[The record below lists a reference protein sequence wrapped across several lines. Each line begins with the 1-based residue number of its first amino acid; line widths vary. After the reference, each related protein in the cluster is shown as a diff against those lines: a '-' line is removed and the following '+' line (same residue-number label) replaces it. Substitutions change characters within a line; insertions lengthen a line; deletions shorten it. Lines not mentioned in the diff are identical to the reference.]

1 MTTDVIVKKLKSL
14 ARWHTQA
21 AEQAETQSLAE
32 LILEQRRW
40 IVSARRELEQLAETN
55 GELRERLVKQACY
68 FERIEA
74 QHEPKWPL
82 MDGEDPGAAL

>member
-1 MTTDVIVKKLKSL
+1 MSTEAIVKKLKSL
-14 ARWHTQA
+14 ARWHTEA

-32 LILEQRRW
+32 LIMEQRRW
-40 IVSARRELEQLAETN
+40 IVTARKELEQLATVN
-55 GELRERLVKQACY
+55 DELKARLVKQACY

-82 MDGEDPGAAL
+82 MEGDDPGDAL